1 MAGAMRPRMAMLCAA
16 ALTMLG
22 AGAGAWW
29 FVRAPEPEPMPE
41 ALPMPPFPPRIA
53 SDDNYER
60 CLTLLTEDPS
70 GAEAAAG
77 VWQTKGGGDGAVHC
91 LALAQIAT
99 GQVLAG
105 AALLERLGQDSAAAE
120 PARALVLGQAAQA
133 RMLAE
138 QPDQALRDAT
148 AALALAPDDLG
159 LLIYRASVA
168 ARLGQHETAIG
179 DLSAALARD
188 AERADALVV
197 RAASWRA
204 MNRLDRAALDIARAI
219 ELNPDDPEA
228 WLERGI
234 QRQRTHDSAGAR
246 ADWEQARRLDPN
258 GAVADMAEQNLALLD
273 ASPEEK

>member
-1 MAGAMRPRMAMLCAA
+1 MATLCAVT
-16 ALTMLG
+16 LIMLG

-70 GAEAAAG
+70 GAEATAES
-77 VWQTKGGGDGAVHC
+77 WQTKGGGDGAVHC

-99 GQVLAG
+99 GQLVVG
-105 AALLERLGQDSAAAE
+105 ATLLERLGQASAAAG

-138 QPDQALRDAT
+138 QPGQALRDAT

-168 ARLGQHETAIG
+168 ARLGRHEAAIE
-179 DLSAALARD
+179 DLTAALARD
-188 AERADALVV
+188 PERADALVA

-204 MNRLDRAALDIARAI
+204 MNRLDRAGLDIARAI

-234 QRQRTHDSAGAR
+234 QRQRIGDSAGAR
-246 ADWEQARRLDPN
+246 SDWEHARGLDPN

-273 ASPEEK
+273 ASPEEQ